1 MKKLLFLFALILVS
15 CSSNDDDTQIDT
27 YTLSINNP
35 YDRIRIETISLP
47 NHNFSVTSQ
56 SKSFQIDKG
65 LNESSDVRIALV
77 SYCSV
82 GGVTDTWNVLVNF
95 YKGQTT
101 TLTVDRIVS
110 CTPNIV
116 VSYQ

>member
-1 MKKLLFLFALILVS
+1 MKKLILLLLFIPPVS

-56 SKSFQIDKG
+56 SESF
-65 LNESSDVRIALV
+65 
-77 SYCSV
+77 
-82 GGVTDTWNVLVNF
+82 
-95 YKGQTT
+95 
-101 TLTVDRIVS
+101 
-110 CTPNIV
+110 
-116 VSYQ
+116 